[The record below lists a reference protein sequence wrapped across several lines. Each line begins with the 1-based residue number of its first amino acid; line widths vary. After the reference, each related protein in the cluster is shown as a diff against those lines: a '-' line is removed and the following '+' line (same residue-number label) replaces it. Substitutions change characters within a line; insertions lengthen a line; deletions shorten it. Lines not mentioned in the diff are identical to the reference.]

1 MDLTVTFLGTA
12 ASVPSA
18 ARGTSA
24 TLIARRG
31 ARWLVDCGEGT
42 QRQLLR
48 SGLGL
53 VDLDAVLLTHLHL
66 DHVLGLPGLIKTFQL
81 RDREK
86 PMLVAGPPGLAALLD
101 ELRVL
106 MGRPP
111 RWLVVEEQGP
121 GVVLRDEGAEV
132 VAFHTDHGPP
142 SLGYALVEDDR
153 PGEFDVAAA
162 RALGVPHGPLYG
174 VLQRGGEVALDD
186 GRVVRSSEVVGTP
199 RPGRSVVISGD
210 TRPCESTRAAAEGA
224 SLLVHEATFTAE
236 EQERAVQT
244 RHSTAAEAA
253 GIARDAGVGL
263 LAITHISSRVLPRE
277 ARREAEAHF
286 ARVVVPRDF
295 DQIEIPFPERGEP
308 RHVPAGARPGAPAEA
323 PPASGG
329 AATVS
334 ESDL

>member
-1 MDLTVTFLGTA
+1 
-12 ASVPSA
+12 
-18 ARGTSA
+18 
-24 TLIARRG
+24 
-31 ARWLVDCGEGT
+31 
-42 QRQLLR
+42 
-48 SGLGL
+48 
-53 VDLDAVLLTHLHL
+53 
-66 DHVLGLPGLIKTFQL
+66 
-81 RDREK
+81 
-86 PMLVAGPPGLAALLD
+86 
-101 ELRVL
+101 
-106 MGRPP
+106 
-111 RWLVVEEQGP
+111 
-121 GVVLRDEGAEV
+121 
-132 VAFHTDHGPP
+132 
-142 SLGYALVEDDR
+142 
-153 PGEFDVAAA
+153 
-162 RALGVPHGPLYG
+162 
-174 VLQRGGEVALDD
+174 
-186 GRVVRSSEVVGTP
+186 
-199 RPGRSVVISGD
+199 VVISGD
-210 TRPCESTRAAAEGA
+210 TRPCEATRAAAEGA
-224 SLLVHEATFTAE
+224 SLLVHEATFTSE

>member
-1 MDLTVTFLGTA
+1 
-12 ASVPSA
+12 
-18 ARGTSA
+18 
-24 TLIARRG
+24 
-31 ARWLVDCGEGT
+31 
-42 QRQLLR
+42 
-48 SGLGL
+48 